1 MLSLYIH
8 IPYCVRKCPYC
19 GFYSTPYLPKNADEF
34 LIALRREAASYQTE
48 FNNRV
53 FHNVYIGGGTPT
65 VLSERQL
72 TEVLCV
78 ITGYFQV
85 SEDAEITVE
94 ANPNT
99 ITKENL
105 AVMQEGGVNRLS
117 IGVQSFSDEVLRAL
131 GRLHTAAQAEDAFHL
146 ARGAGF
152 QNVGMDL
159 MYGIPEQTMT
169 QWEDTLDAAIGF
181 RPEHLSIYS
190 LSLDEGS
197 LFKQRAE
204 AGALMSPDDDMAADM
219 YEYAAAMLDRAG
231 YRRYEISNFAMP
243 GFECRHNMNYW
254 ERGEYLGLGPGAWSF
269 IQGRRYHNIAD
280 TGEYARSLAEGIS
293 VVVDLEQPG
302 PEQASRET
310 VLLSLRTVKG
320 MDLRRYRKE
329 YGPRLSQQLEA
340 NMAPLVAAGLLEEK
354 GGRVILTDRGILL
367 SNEALARLTA

>member
-19 GFYSTPYLPKNADEF
+19 GFYSTQYSPKSAAEF
-34 LIALRREAASYQTE
+34 TIALRREAASYQTE
-48 FNNRV
+48 FNNQV

-72 TEVLCV
+72 AEVLGV
-78 ITGYFQV
+78 ITDYFQI
-85 SEDAEITVE
+85 SKDAEITVE

-99 ITKENL
+99 VTKENL
-105 AVMQEGGVNRLS
+105 AVLREGGANRLS
-117 IGVQSFSDEVLRAL
+117 IGVQSFSNEVLRTL
-131 GRLHTAAQAEDAFHL
+131 GRLHTAAQAEDAFHM

-152 QNVGMDL
+152 RNVGMDL

-169 QWEDTLDAAIGF
+169 QWEDTLDAAVRC
-181 RPEHLSIYS
+181 RPEHLSLYS

-197 LFKQRAE
+197 LFKQKAE
-204 AGALMSPDDDMAADM
+204 AGALMLPDDDMAADM
-219 YEYAAAMLDRAG
+219 YEYAAAMLGRAG

-269 IQGRRYHNIAD
+269 ILGRRYHNITD
-280 TGEYARSLAEGIS
+280 TGEYARGLAEGIS
-293 VVVDLEQPG
+293 VVVDSERPG

-310 VLLSLRTVKG
+310 ILLSLRTMKG
-320 MDLRRYRKE
+320 IDLRLYRKE
-329 YGPRLSQQLEA
+329 YGPRLSQQLET

-367 SNEALARLTA
+367 SDEALARLSA